1 MESQSANGFDI
12 NYIRNWYMI
21 QLQIYSTSEK
31 IIFHP
36 NRENIDR
43 KDSLSIPLL
52 EETDVSF
59 EM

>member
-1 MESQSANGFDI
+1 
-12 NYIRNWYMI
+12 MI